1 MFTVAFDTVNTV
13 ISYLEI
19 VPRGSDE
26 DGGRP
31 RVWRRHRGSQFGD
44 VEGLLRGLSFRS
56 CRRNILYSPRRGLF
70 DIILHKILW

>member
-31 RVWRRHRGSQFGD
+31 RVWRRHRGQSVRF
-44 VEGLLRGLSFRS
+44 
-56 CRRNILYSPRRGLF
+56 GLF
-70 DIILHKILW
+70 DMILHKRLW